1 MNYAKLLTRAG
12 VPVELHQA
20 AIASLSSAKK
30 RAKGLVWAK
39 WKVRLFKADQIAKTL
54 EWSDERLV
62 DVTPDRGDWDIAP
75 MLNITAHGDNVP
87 WNPATSRPAVGAWLS
102 DDQDSPEFQAAVK
115 DCYWS
120 KGNHPRSRQARK
132 AWYRRN
138 AGEYRAWRLGAPVDL
153 AAQQP
158 QVWQGEGVTVY
169 RCGDAWLINAKRFL
183 VDIRIGYEIDN
194 LWREDGNIQLWY
206 PIPGHDLRAPLT
218 WSLFS

>member
-1 MNYAKLLTRAG
+1 MNYARLLTRAG
-12 VPVELHQA
+12 VPAELHQA
-20 AIASLSSAKK
+20 AIACLSSTKN

-39 WKVRLFKADQIAKTL
+39 WKVRLFKADQIAKSL
-54 EWSDERLV
+54 QWSDERLV
-62 DVTPDRGDWDIAP
+62 DVTPGRGDWDIAP

-87 WNPATSRPAVGAWLS
+87 WNPTTNRPVAGAWLS

-158 QVWQGEGVTVY
+158 QVWRGDGVTVY

-183 VDIRIGYEIDN
+183 VNIRIGYEIDN
-194 LWREDGNIQLWY
+194 LWREDGNVQLWY